1 MSLAVQKPV
10 IPQISRFLQGEL
22 FTWCVV
28 HFDTNFFVFNDFAS
42 TNKFFSLLKCFNEI
56 AELIW
61 PKKNSTFSLSLISY
75 YELCGNFLLNSKKK
89 QLIYF
94 TFIPYFFTSYDTISS
109 TLCYLKVIFCWFMTK
124 LLNV

>member
-22 FTWCVV
+22 FTLCVV

-61 PKKNSTFSLSLISY
+61 PKKNSTISLSLISY

-89 QLIYF
+89 TINLFHLYSI
-94 TFIPYFFTSYDTISS
+94 FFH
-109 TLCYLKVIFCWFMTK
+109 K
-124 LLNV
+124 L